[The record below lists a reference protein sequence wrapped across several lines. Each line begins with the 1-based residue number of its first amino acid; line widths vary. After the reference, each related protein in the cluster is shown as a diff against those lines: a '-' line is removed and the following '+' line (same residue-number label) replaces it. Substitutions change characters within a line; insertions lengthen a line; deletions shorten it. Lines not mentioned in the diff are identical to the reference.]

1 MSDFIKK
8 ILKNPKLYLIFALGR
23 ICKGSDKADE
33 RYLKMLFQYRLKR
46 KLDFSKPVTFNEK
59 LQWMKIYD
67 KNDLYTKLVDK
78 YEVRKFVE
86 EKIGKDY
93 LVPLL
98 GVWDSFHEI
107 EFNDLPQSFVLK
119 CTHDSGGLVVCKN
132 KDELDLLNAEKKIM
146 RCLKRNYYINSR
158 EWPYKNVPHRIIAEK
173 FIGKID
179 ELPVDYKFFCFDGKI
194 DSVMLCMGRELGR
207 PEFIFFDTDWN
218 RLQYQGYEPELK
230 EPIVKPK
237 NFEVMIEVVKKLA
250 EGLREVRVDLYN
262 IDGKIYFG
270 EMTFFNQSGFDLD
283 ITYDTDKK
291 WGQKLILPS

>member
-8 ILKNPKLYLIFALGR
+8 ILKNPKLYFIFAFGR

-107 EFNDLPQSFVLK
+107 DFNELPQSFVLK

-132 KDELDLLNAEKKIM
+132 KDELDLLKTEKKIT
-146 RCLKRNYYINSR
+146 RCLKRNYYFNSR
-158 EWPYKNVPHRIIAEK
+158 EWPYKNVPRRIIAEE

-179 ELPVDYKFFCFDGKI
+179 ELPVDYKFFCFNGKI

-207 PEFIFFDTDWN
+207 PDFVFFDTEWN
-218 RLQYQGYEPELK
+218 RLWYQGYEPELK
-230 EPIVKPK
+230 EPIVKPE
-237 NFEVMIEVVKKLA
+237 NFEVMIEVVEKLA
-250 EGLREVRVDLYN
+250 QGLREVRVDLYN